1 VLGAAARRAHS
12 GAHEILALVALYGV
26 YELVRGVRRVDLPSA
41 TQHAADIARLERSL
55 GVFSERAVQ
64 TFCEG
69 IPPLAHTLAIMYP
82 TLHVVG
88 TIGVLAWI
96 YRCRRSAFP
105 LVRTTLIVMTALAL
119 IVYVIFPVAPPRL
132 AFGGFVDT
140 VSTHSPLDLSST
152 LLGRFYNPV
161 AAVPSLHFGY
171 ALLVGVA
178 VARLA
183 RPPAVRI
190 AGAVYPL
197 VALLVIVATGNH
209 YFFDAFSGT
218 VVALVAALAAQA
230 LLSDR
235 RLGPLPALPRPRA
248 RLSARSS
255 PVQRRPA

>member
-1 VLGAAARRAHS
+1 MLRAAARSAHS
-12 GAHEILALVALYGV
+12 GVHEILVLVALYGV
-26 YELVRGVRRVDLPSA
+26 YELVRGVGPVDLVLA
-41 TQHAADIARLERSL
+41 TRHAADIVRLEQSL
-55 GVFSERAVQ
+55 GVFSEHAVQ

-69 IPPLAHTLAIMYP
+69 IPPLAHALAIMYP

-96 YRCRRSAFP
+96 FRCHRSAFP

-119 IVYVIFPVAPPRL
+119 VVYVIFPVAPPRL
-132 AFGGFVDT
+132 AVAGFVDT

-171 ALLVGVA
+171 ALLVGAA

-183 RPPAVRI
+183 RPAAIRV
-190 AGAVYPL
+190 AGMLYPL

-209 YFFDAFSGT
+209 YFFDAFTGGA
-218 VVALVAALAAQA
+218 VALAAVLA
-230 LLSDR
+230 ARVVLSE
-235 RLGPLPALPRPRA
+235 
-248 RLSARSS
+248 RSL
-255 PVQRRPA
+255 RPATATGLRSRAHA